1 MSRNCPAHYPAVPY
15 QIMDIF
21 EEAQQVRGYEEQSI
35 KAMCLYAAAH
45 PSKSDRKAIK
55 AAWDCDPRPYARAV
69 DMMPGWFGT
78 DYTVSKFELL
88 SLIKIASV
96 RNKFARAL
104 LAEEW
109 QRLTLSFD
117 DVRVRVEAV
126 NERKPKEKKE
136 KRCPKCGEV
145 L

>member
-1 MSRNCPAHYPAVPY
+1 
-15 QIMDIF
+15 
-21 EEAQQVRGYEEQSI
+21 
-35 KAMCLYAAAH
+35 MCLYAAAH

-104 LAEEW
+104 LVEEW
-109 QRLTLSFD
+109 TRLTMSYD
-117 DVRVRVEAV
+117 DIRARVDSLNSR
-126 NERKPKEKKE
+126 NPKTEKKE

>member
-1 MSRNCPAHYPAVPY
+1 MGTS
-15 QIMDIF
+15 
-21 EEAQQVRGYEEQSI
+21 
-35 KAMCLYAAAH
+35 
-45 PSKSDRKAIK
+45 RKASI
-55 AAWDCDPRPYARAV
+55 
-69 DMMPGWFGT
+69 GT

-109 QRLTLSFD
+109 QRLTLSYD

-126 NERKPKEKKE
+126 NERKPREKKD
-136 KRCPKCGEV
+136 KVCPKCGEV
-145 L
+145 IP

>member
-1 MSRNCPAHYPAVPY
+1 MT
-15 QIMDIF
+15 DIF
-21 EEAQQVRGYEEQSI
+21 EEAQQVRGIEIEGI
-35 KAMCLYAAAH
+35 CAMGRYAARHLTPKGTMKKQVRA
-45 PSKSDRKAIK
+45 AIK
-55 AAWDCDPRPYARAV
+55 EAWDADPMPYARAAKMRPLWFSRDV
-69 DMMPGWFGT
+69 D
-78 DYTVSKFELL
+78 VSKFELL
-88 SLIKIASV
+88 SLIKIAGV

-126 NERKPKEKKE
+126 NERKPREKKD
-136 KRCPKCGEV
+136 KVCPHCGGV